1 MSPQP
6 RTTSSLGCHG
16 WKNTIRQ
23 SALANAH
30 SPSTQPSARKSAATM
45 AVSSLSIPSPLPHRT
60 SRLSRNT
67 PDHVGT
73 CSSPPH
79 KPPSPPQC
87 AVFHPPPPVS
97 IIGAAAFAHL
107 CNQPDTQL
115 FTVSFSPET
124 MELSN
129 IATHGT
135 ETDPDLSNIPPE
147 YHEFAE
153 LFSKREAE
161 KLPPHRPY
169 DHEIPLI
176 PGAKPPFGTIYSMS
190 PTELETLR
198 KYVEKNLA
206 KGFLRHSQSP
216 CGAPVLFV
224 KKSDGTL
231 RLCVDYR
238 GLNKITIKNCYPL
251 PLIAELLDRISRAK
265 YFTKFDV
272 RDGYNRLRV
281 ASR

>member
-16 WKNTIRQ
+16 WKNTILQ
-23 SALANAH
+23 SALASAH
-30 SPSTQPSARKSAATM
+30 SPLTQPSARKSAATM
-45 AVSSLSIPSPLPHRT
+45 AVSSLFILNPNHPVPHRT
-60 SRLSRNT
+60 SRLSGNT

-73 CSSPPH
+73 RSSHLHGSHARLLDAPCSI
-79 KPPSPPQC
+79 
-87 AVFHPPPPVS
+87 PPPPVS
-97 IIGAAAFAHL
+97 IIGAATFAHL

-115 FTVSFSPET
+115 YTVSFSPET

-129 IATHGT
+129 VATHGT
-135 ETDPDLSNIPPE
+135 ETDPDLSNIPSE
-147 YHEFAE
+147 YHEFTE

-169 DHEIPLI
+169 DHEIPLV
-176 PGAKPPFGTIYSMS
+176 PGAKPAFGTIYSMS

-198 KYVEKNLA
+198 KYVEENLA

-216 CGAPVLFV
+216 CGAPVLLV

-231 RLCVDYR
+231 RL
-238 GLNKITIKNCYPL
+238 
-251 PLIAELLDRISRAK
+251 
-265 YFTKFDV
+265 
-272 RDGYNRLRV
+272 
-281 ASR
+281 